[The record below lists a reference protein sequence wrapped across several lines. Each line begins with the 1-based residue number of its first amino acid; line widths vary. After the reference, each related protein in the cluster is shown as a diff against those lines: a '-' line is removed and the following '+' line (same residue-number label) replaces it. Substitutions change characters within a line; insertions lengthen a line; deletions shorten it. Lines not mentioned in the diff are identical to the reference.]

1 MQKLK
6 LSKIVTS
13 CGLVCKKQAYPAIIV
28 SQDAPNSGVSAY
40 SGPPTE
46 VQYNVQS
53 TEYKYTIYA
62 AAYGY
67 ICNLPASPLHS
78 SIMQSGITGNKQ
90 TLIDLL
96 QGLV

>member
-1 MQKLK
+1 M
-6 LSKIVTS
+6 
-13 CGLVCKKQAYPAIIV
+13 AV
-28 SQDAPNSGVSAY
+28 SYDAANSGVSLHRVR
-40 SGPPTE
+40 SR
-46 VQYNVQS
+46 
-53 TEYKYTIYA
+53 KYTIYT

-67 ICNLPASPLHS
+67 ICNIPASPLHS

>member
-46 VQYNVQS
+46 YNTTYRVQ
-53 TEYKYTIYA
+53 TIYA

-67 ICNLPASPLHS
+67 ICNFPASPLHS

>member
-1 MQKLK
+1 MPKLK

-46 VQYNVQS
+46 YNTTYRVQS
-53 TEYKYTIYA
+53 LSIPFMPQPTDTHVTFQLLLCTPES
-62 AAYGY
+62 
-67 ICNLPASPLHS
+67 CNP
-78 SIMQSGITGNKQ
+78 G
-90 TLIDLL
+90 
-96 QGLV
+96 